1 MSTFSGITKFHFYGN
16 CKNRKCSYEIDEYT
30 FNYFIDQTI
39 YLDSV
44 FEESDFSKVLDL
56 NIL

>member
-1 MSTFSGITKFHFYGN
+1 MYKKICY
-16 CKNRKCSYEIDEYT
+16 YEIDEYT